1 MIAIDATVLAD
12 YFIGEPALRDASQKL
27 LAEDPDWIAPSLWR
41 LELGNVL
48 WKYVRFGKLTATVA
62 GSFMAE
68 ADRLVL
74 QTVDDIRAPEILE
87 LAIERHLT
95 MCDASYVWIAQSRR
109 LILRTRDFEVLQ
121 RCPEFA
127 LPMPMV

>member
-12 YFIGEPALRDASQKL
+12 CIGEPALRDASQKL
-27 LAEDPDWIAPSLWR
+27 LAKDPDWIAPSLWR
-41 LELGNVL
+41 FEMGNVL
-48 WKYVRFGKLTATVA
+48 WKYVRFGKLTAPVA

-87 LAIERHLT
+87 LAIEKHLT
-95 MCDASYVWIAQSRR
+95 MCDASCVWIAQSRR

-127 LPMPMV
+127 LQMPMV